1 MNLREFR
8 DMLLTALPGKVFHNE
23 AYQQS
28 DNYLV
33 WYEVGK
39 KSLRADN
46 KTAEN
51 CHRIAVDYFTKKEY
65 DEFPAELEVIFEDNE
80 IAYDDVEIMYEEDTN
95 YTHYAWSLE
104 VT

>member
-8 DMLLTALPGKVFHNE
+8 DILLTALPNKVFHNE

-33 WYEVGK
+33 WYELGNK
-39 KSLRADN
+39 NLRADN
-46 KTAEN
+46 KTAEK

-65 DEFPAELEVIFEDNE
+65 DEFPAELEIVFDENG
-80 IAYDDVEIMYEEDTN
+80 IAYDDIEIMYEDDTN
-95 YTHYAWSLE
+95 YTHYAWSVE
-104 VT
+104 VS